1 MTSTVPYAK
10 NMAGR
15 TNRIRLMTVVSII
28 ASILL
33 PKGMGAQEAHER
45 TDILIRTVRV
55 RENAK
60 GQIMLS

>member
-1 MTSTVPYAK
+1 MPYAK
-10 NMAGR
+10 IMVGR
-15 TNRIRLMTVVSII
+15 TNCIVLMTVISII
-28 ASILL
+28 PTVLL

-45 TDILIRTVRV
+45 TDIPIRTIRV